1 MQAAIDALKGRSL
14 ASRSFS
20 GTLLSDAIL
29 LPVTSYF
36 GDVPNAGFQ
45 STVGYPADATS
56 QNVTLVVN
64 VTANNVLTT
73 TRFEIYKNTV
83 PTGIFLDYLTTVTGI
98 TSITAALVLTAGV
111 DAVDLVVTN
120 TTGGAGNQV
129 SASASV
135 RYNA

>member
-1 MQAAIDALKGRSL
+1 
-14 ASRSFS
+14 
-20 GTLLSDAIL
+20 
-29 LPVTSYF
+29 
-36 GDVPNAGFQ
+36 
-45 STVGYPADATS
+45 
-56 QNVTLVVN
+56 
-64 VTANNVLTT
+64 
-73 TRFEIYKNTV
+73 V